1 MPLQSSYWLQLTYW
15 TDGALLVW
23 YSRMIFPCH
32 VAFGLLTGGIK
43 ALFSAKLLWNNMY
56 CWKKRKEKEWGEYSQ
71 CGFSVWF
78 FEQGWVC
85 ASRLSSIIGGSEEK
99 DFIILWSN
107 DARQAVQCL
116 CVKMPTRLS
125 CFIMPAGG
133 SSTMS
138 ASSWRVM
145 DRGRKESH
153 KSSLL
158 RHKSNPS
165 LFSIFCIGSLFSR
178 FHEFAFLCLSFHVFL
193 RSSKHICSPFF
204 SRLSSPSTNT
214 RLSTWNKPVTLG
226 RMLIWVQIMLL
237 VTLWDSCNLKSSAE
251 NRLWIA
257 AWICCNKSQTRSG
270 PSAISQAPDRDY
282 SVQKPSAHTSSQPKT
297 TGCIS

>member
-1 MPLQSSYWLQLTYW
+1 MNILS
-15 TDGALLVW
+15 AVLV
-23 YSRMIFPCH
+23 
-32 VAFGLLTGGIK
+32 FG
-43 ALFSAKLLWNNMY
+43 
-56 CWKKRKEKEWGEYSQ
+56 
-71 CGFSVWF
+71 F

-99 DFIILWSN
+99 DFIFFEAMMPGRRFSVW
-107 DARQAVQCL
+107 AFV

-178 FHEFAFLCLSFHVFL
+178 FHEFASLSLSFHVFL
-193 RSSKHICSPFF
+193 RSSKLICSPFC
-204 SRLSSPSTNT
+204 SILSSPSTFIHLKRT
-214 RLSTWNKPVTLG
+214 HYVRAHVDLSADNAFSRTMG
-226 RMLIWVQIMLL
+226 LL
-237 VTLWDSCNLKSSAE
+237 
-251 NRLWIA
+251 
-257 AWICCNKSQTRSG
+257 
-270 PSAISQAPDRDY
+270 
-282 SVQKPSAHTSSQPKT
+282 
-297 TGCIS
+297 

>member
-1 MPLQSSYWLQLTYW
+1 MP
-15 TDGALLVW
+15 G
-23 YSRMIFPCH
+23 R
-32 VAFGLLTGGIK
+32 
-43 ALFSAKLLWNNMY
+43 
-56 CWKKRKEKEWGEYSQ
+56 R
-71 CGFSVWF
+71 FSVWAF
-78 FEQGWVC
+78 V
-85 ASRLSSIIGGSEEK
+85 
-99 DFIILWSN
+99 
-107 DARQAVQCL
+107 

-165 LFSIFCIGSLFSR
+165 LFSYFALVPCFLDFMSCFSLSLFP
-178 FHEFAFLCLSFHVFL
+178 CLSKVFQTHLFSFLLNTFITFYLYPPERTHYVRAHVD
-193 RSSKHICSPFF
+193 
-204 SRLSSPSTNT
+204 LSADNA
-214 RLSTWNKPVTLG
+214 
-226 RMLIWVQIMLL
+226 L
-237 VTLWDSCNLKSSAE
+237 VALWDSCNLKSSAE

-270 PSAISQAPDRDY
+270 PSAISQAPGRDY

>member
-56 CWKKRKEKEWGEYSQ
+56 CWKKKKRKRMRWIFWVRFLVFGFLNKAGYVLAGWVRLLVAVRRKTLLFFEAMMPGRR
-71 CGFSVWF
+71 FSVWAF
-78 FEQGWVC
+78 V
-85 ASRLSSIIGGSEEK
+85 
-99 DFIILWSN
+99 
-107 DARQAVQCL
+107 

-178 FHEFAFLCLSFHVFL
+178 FHEFASLSLSFHVFL
-193 RSSKHICSPFF
+193 RSSKLICSPFC
-204 SRLSSPSTNT
+204 SILSSPSTFIHLKRT
-214 RLSTWNKPVTLG
+214 HYVRAHVDLSADNAFSRTMG
-226 RMLIWVQIMLL
+226 LL
-237 VTLWDSCNLKSSAE
+237 
-251 NRLWIA
+251 
-257 AWICCNKSQTRSG
+257 
-270 PSAISQAPDRDY
+270 
-282 SVQKPSAHTSSQPKT
+282 
-297 TGCIS
+297 

>member
-1 MPLQSSYWLQLTYW
+1 MVHFWCDILEWFFLAMLPLACSLGVLRHYSLQSCFETICIAEKKKNEVNILSAVLVFSFLNKAGYVLAGWVR
-15 TDGALLVW
+15 LLVAV
-23 YSRMIFPCH
+23 RRKT
-32 VAFGLLTGGIK
+32 LLFFEAMMPG
-43 ALFSAKLLWNNMY
+43 
-56 CWKKRKEKEWGEYSQ
+56 RR
-71 CGFSVWF
+71 FSVWAF
-78 FEQGWVC
+78 V
-85 ASRLSSIIGGSEEK
+85 
-99 DFIILWSN
+99 
-107 DARQAVQCL
+107 
-116 CVKMPTRLS
+116 CVKMPTRHS

-138 ASSWRVM
+138 VSSWRVM

-153 KSSLL
+153 KSSPL

-178 FHEFAFLCLSFHVFL
+178 FNEFAFLCLSFHLFL
-193 RSSKHICSPFF
+193 KSSKHICSPFC
-204 SRLSSPSTNT
+204 SRLSSPSTNS
-214 RLSTWNKPVTLG
+214 RLSTWNEPVTLG

-237 VTLWDSCNLKSSAE
+237 VALWDSCNLKSSAE

-282 SVQKPSAHTSSQPKT
+282 SVQKPWAHTSSQPKT